1 MSNIDGPRG
10 CHGRWVAASGS
21 CKKCGGVERTRD
33 GHCVACK
40 RERER
45 AWYAA
50 NKAKKLV
57 WVARYTKNNPPDP
70 TKMAANQ
77 QRYAAKHPGR
87 AKVASALSYLR
98 NKSEVRL
105 RSVAWYRAHPES
117 VAAKQARRRSTALQ
131 ATPVW
136 ANDFFIKEAYA
147 LARLR
152 TKIFGFKWHVDH
164 IVPLNSGIV
173 CGLHVEHNLQVIPGA
188 SNLAKSN
195 RFWPHQP

>member
-1 MSNIDGPRG
+1 MSKP
-10 CHGRWVAASGS
+10 
-21 CKKCGGVERTRD
+21 CKRCGGTERAYG

-40 RERER
+40 REYER

-50 NKAKKLV
+50 NKAKKLA
-57 WVARYTKNNPPDP
+57 WVARYAAENPPS
-70 TKMAANQ
+70 AESN
-77 QRYAAKHPGR
+77 R
-87 AKVASALSYLR
+87 AKSEAYRKRNPEKVAEANRVSYSKHKSVVRERSA
-98 NKSEVRL
+98 
-105 RSVAWYRAHPES
+105 AWYRAHPEH
-117 VAAKQARRRSTALQ
+117 VAAKQAKRRFSAGQ
-131 ATPVW
+131 ATPAW

-152 TKIFGFKWHVDH
+152 TKIFGFRWHVDH
-164 IVPLNSGIV
+164 IVPLNSGTV